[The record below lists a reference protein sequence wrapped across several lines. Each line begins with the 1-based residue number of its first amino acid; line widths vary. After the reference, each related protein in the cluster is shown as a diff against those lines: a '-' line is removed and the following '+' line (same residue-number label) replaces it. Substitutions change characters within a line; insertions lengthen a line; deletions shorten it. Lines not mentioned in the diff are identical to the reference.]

1 MVLDS
6 RYNMLSAQARPVLFD
21 LGHKLLH
28 LILLLAS
35 SDYKKNDIK
44 KKNKNSSVVI
54 HFPENGKLDLC
65 FHLVSASFEPFSHQ
79 MENYFLTVRIY
90 IF

>member
-1 MVLDS
+1 
-6 RYNMLSAQARPVLFD
+6 MLSAQARPVLFD

-35 SDYKKNDIK
+35 SDYKNEKKEK
-44 KKNKNSSVVI
+44 KKNSSLAI
-54 HFPENGKLDLC
+54 HFPENGKLNLC

-90 IF
+90 IFWRRRTA